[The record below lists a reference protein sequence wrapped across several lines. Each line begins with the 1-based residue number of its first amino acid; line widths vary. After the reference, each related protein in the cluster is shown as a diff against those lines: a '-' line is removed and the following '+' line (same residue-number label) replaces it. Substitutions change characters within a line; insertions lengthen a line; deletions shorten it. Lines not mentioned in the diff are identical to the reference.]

1 MKLETYQPLFY
12 KINLHRLSLN
22 TAVTQFIKVDL
33 NVISYIFV
41 CSENTCEIYFL
52 FTVYVRRMCVNMCNS
67 TLGALRITNHIN
79 SAQGKFVT
87 QRNRTE
93 VEVKSTMIHLSSA
106 EAKNF

>member
-1 MKLETYQPLFY
+1 
-12 KINLHRLSLN
+12 
-22 TAVTQFIKVDL
+22 
-33 NVISYIFV
+33 
-41 CSENTCEIYFL
+41 
-52 FTVYVRRMCVNMCNS
+52 MCNS